1 MKPVGASVTRSLLSR
16 VQKMLILDRSQQIY
30 CIPWAAMCTN
40 CAAWKFILSGHTVSE
55 ECCES
60 SGPEGRY
67 VIIFLRVWNA
77 LEKVASL
84 ELSLSP
90 PPLLWKGFL
99 SPGGKKSW
107 NPIQITIVWVRWGG
121 LVVVAIV
128 MPCHHNSWHKMLTQN
143 ARNCLSYQSQEG
155 DLTLICI

>member
-84 ELSLSP
+84 SLSSFF
-90 PPLLWKGFL
+90 WKGFL

-121 LVVVAIV
+121 LVVVAIA
-128 MPCHHNSWHKMLTQN
+128 MPCHATITVDTKCWHKMREIAFHIKVKKAT
-143 ARNCLSYQSQEG
+143 
-155 DLTLICI
+155 